1 MSPMGKN
8 AKAQE
13 RREKEASIQQEWIYQ
28 GPYVQLRRDI
38 IFAEGHSPKTWEM
51 IIHPGAVAV
60 LPIDND
66 GNIILIEQ
74 WRRSVNRIMIEI
86 PAGLFD
92 LGEDAATC
100 AQREL
105 QEEIGYLAKKLTPM
119 GGVFVAPGLS
129 SEYVHLFVAT
139 DLEESRLVAD
149 DSDLIDLRIV
159 TPSQAKKMIEDGS
172 ICDAKTITAILRYFK

>member
-1 MSPMGKN
+1 MGKN
-8 AKAQE
+8 AEAQR
-13 RREKEASIQQEWIYQ
+13 RREQEAKIQQEWIYQ
-28 GPYVQLRRDI
+28 GPYVQLRRDVVW
-38 IFAEGHSPKTWEM
+38 AEGRSPKTWEM

-60 LPIDND
+60 LPIDKD

-74 WRRSVNRIMIEI
+74 WRRSVNRILIEI

-92 LGEDAATC
+92 PGEDAAAC

-105 QEEIGYLAKKLTPM
+105 QEEIGYRAKKLTPM

-139 DLEESRLVAD
+139 ELEESRLVAD
-149 DSDLIDLRIV
+149 DTDLIDLRI
-159 TPSQAKKMIEDGS
+159 TKPAEAKKMIEDGT
-172 ICDAKTITAILRYFK
+172 ICDAKTIAAILRYFA